1 MITYI
6 NSELWIHKIIDG
18 MNPGI
23 DKTSLDM
30 KYQDLFPVRDVY
42 SLNIGLVL
50 LCSDPVLFLIA
61 L

>member
-1 MITYI
+1 MTYI

-30 KYQDLFPVRDVY
+30 KCQDLFPVRDVY

-50 LCSDPVLFLIA
+50 LCLDPVLFLIA